1 MYDRG
6 GGETAVPRELED
18 PHGLLQVRQDTSIFV
33 IKKNQTEEKVKVV
46 AAVWGTYLNAALA
59 I

>member
-1 MYDRG
+1 MAMVALLG
-6 GGETAVPRELED
+6 FTGNILSMAVLSRYHKRRRIYAED
-18 PHGLLQVRQDTSIFV
+18 
-33 IKKNQTEEKVKVV
+33 NAKVV